1 MECEIGNLTRTEAI
15 KARLRSQG
23 TSLSQIGR
31 DLGLKPST
39 ISTVV
44 AGARSLKVEQA
55 LAEALDMTVGQ
66 LFPERYGSE
75 GGSENGLDK

>member
-23 TSLSQIGR
+23 TSLSQIAR

-44 AGARSLKVEQA
+44 AGSARSQKVEQA
-55 LAEALDMTVGQ
+55 LAEALDMTASQ
-66 LFPERYGSE
+66 LFPERYALKE
-75 GGSENGLDK
+75 ENIDE